1 VRQPAVLWLTA
12 LTFLATFVGYGQIEA
27 GLPAFARTVSEV
39 STRVIGFGFA
49 VNTATIVLLQFVVLR
64 RISGHRTLLQ
74 PTIPAI
80 TNDLAPDHLRGRYN
94 AVSAG
99 AFQGGTILGPVVAGF
114 MLNHGWSWAFVSMIV
129 VGCALMAV
137 LALVLEKLIT
147 PVVNGIAAGD
157 TTPMTDPVT
166 GEPVITD

>member
-1 VRQPAVLWLTA
+1 MLAFNGVFA
-12 LTFLATFVGYGQIEA
+12 LGE
-27 GLPAFARTVSEV
+27 
-39 STRVIGFGFA
+39 
-49 VNTATIVLLQFVVLR
+49 
-64 RISGHRTLLQ
+64 TLLQ

-80 TNDLAPDHLRGRYN
+80 TNDIAPDHLRGRYN

-99 AFQGGTILGPVVAGF
+99 AFQAGTILGPVVAGF

-137 LALVLEKLIT
+137 LALVLERLIT

-157 TTPMTDPVT
+157 TDADDRPGHRRAGRHRLT
-166 GEPVITD
+166 GPTTGGISPPASGCVRRARRPPRPPGRSRRRRGG